1 VHAASRAGSKSRS
14 PAHFEHR
21 QTDPS
26 CSLCHISRKEN
37 PDPFV
42 RSYQQD
48 EAAIRQMLASPP
60 ASTTCELLVHARVGQ
75 GRFRA
80 RVLAIEAS
88 CRVTGIKDSNFLV
101 ASHIK
106 PWAASDDR
114 ERLDGN
120 NGLALA
126 PHIDFL
132 FDKGYLTFQRN
143 GEPGLSDTL
152 PADLRAGLLPNTFV
166 AARELSVAQEAYMVY
181 HRSSVFAG
189 FPFEHH
195 LQPS

>member
-1 VHAASRAGSKSRS
+1 MHAASRTGSKSRS

-48 EAAIRQMLASPP
+48 EAAIRLLLASPP

-106 PWAASDDR
+106 PWSASDDR

-132 FDKGYLTFQRN
+132 FDKGYLTFRSS
-143 GEPGLSDTL
+143 GETELSDTL
-152 PADLRAGLLPNTFV
+152 PVGVGPSLLPSIPV
-166 AARELSVAQEAYMVY
+166 DARVLNAAQEAYMAY
-181 HRSSVFAG
+181 HRSNVFRRLSA
-189 FPFEHH
+189 
-195 LQPS
+195 